1 MPVGEVFAEW
11 RADGVWYRAHINS
24 KEQTS
29 SGDVSYLVTFL
40 DYGNQDVCTEDKVRT
55 RFEDIPPEAHI
66 DAMAKAVEIPRFRS
80 GLQYAKWRYDG
91 SWYRCNVLPTK
102 STNNDEVTVLFT
114 DYGNQD
120 TVSWRTEL
128 VPLPTD
134 IPQMD
139 SKDVFVQKARVR
151 HNSWYSNY

>member
-1 MPVGEVFAEW
+1 MAARKE
-11 RADGVWYRAHINS
+11 NS
-24 KEQTS
+24 S
-29 SGDVSYLVTFL
+29 LLVA
-40 DYGNQDVCTEDKVRT
+40 QQVK
-55 RFEDIPPEAHI
+55 PSA
-66 DAMAKAVEIPRFRS
+66 AAVEIPRFRS
-80 GLQYAKWRYDG
+80 GLQFTKWRYDG
-91 SWYRCNVLPTK
+91 VWYRCNVLPTK

-134 IPQMD
+134 IPQTD
-139 SKDVFVQKARVR
+139 RKDVFVQKARVG